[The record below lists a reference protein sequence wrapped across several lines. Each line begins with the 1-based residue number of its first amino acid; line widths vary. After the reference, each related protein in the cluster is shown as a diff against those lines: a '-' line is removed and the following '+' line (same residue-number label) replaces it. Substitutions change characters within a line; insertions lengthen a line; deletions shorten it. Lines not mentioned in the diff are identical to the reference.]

1 MATSAASCPAS
12 LPRVILTTT
21 AAITRAS
28 AIMIS
33 PTFIRSEFR
42 SLNTRLPSLQWRVL
56 PPDHEQQPYDRPVDE
71 QRKQCDRRDEPG
83 GAAGVWK
90 FSALWDRVP
99 NHAVLG
105 VGVIDVAIV
114 LVGVAVIVVVLV
126 LAFVPVLAE
135 LVLDYLI
142 PVMLVVL
149 GDPPVGLF
157 AVVVIVA
164 YVLIGVAVI
173 VIILVLAVIVV
184 AFVLVGVAAIVV
196 VFVFAVIVVVL
207 VLAVIVVAF
216 VLIGM
221 AVIVVLVFAVIVVA
235 FVLVKDADLPVV
247 AAVGGCSSSARP
259 GDTSSGRPCW
269 RTRGAPDNGSA
280 RRSRGARARGGA
292 GSSRCTVTAIFNP
305 DGPIDLGGY
314 DLYVVLSGIAD
325 HVLDAALIAFYRH
338 TIRIECLTTF
348 VSDEEG
354 KEASNGWWCYVH
366 ALVHDAPLWAND
378 REERCVSSRW
388 ATAREGIHH
397 PTSTTVRDR
406 RRCRTCG
413 GARRSRC
420 ARGARASGCL
430 PPCRQREH
438 QEKGEGC

>member
-1 MATSAASCPAS
+1 MFLLAWPLSSLSLCSPLSS
-12 LPRVILTTT
+12 LPLFLLVWPL
-21 AAITRAS
+21 S
-28 AIMIS
+28 SSSLCS
-33 PTFIRSEFR
+33 PLS
-42 SLNTRLPSLQWRVL
+42 SLSLL
-56 PPDHEQQPYDRPVDE
+56 
-71 QRKQCDRRDEPG
+71 
-83 GAAGVWK
+83 
-90 FSALWDRVP
+90 
-99 NHAVLG
+99 
-105 VGVIDVAIV
+105 
-114 LVGVAVIVVVLV
+114 
-126 LAFVPVLAE
+126 
-135 LVLDYLI
+135 
-142 PVMLVVL
+142 
-149 GDPPVGLF
+149 
-157 AVVVIVA
+157 AVVV
-164 YVLIGVAVI
+164 
-173 VIILVLAVIVV
+173 
-184 AFVLVGVAAIVV
+184 
-196 VFVFAVIVVVL
+196 
-207 VLAVIVVAF
+207 VVAF
-216 VLIGM
+216 VLIGV

-354 KEASNGWWCYVH
+354 KEASNGWCYVH

>member
-33 PTFIRSEFR
+33 PTFIISEFP

-56 PPDHEQQPYDRPVDE
+56 PPDHEQQPYDRSVDE

-114 LVGVAVIVVVLV
+114 LVGVAIIVVVLV

-164 YVLIGVAVI
+164 YVLISVAVI
-173 VIILVLAVIVV
+173 VIILVLAVVVVV
-184 AFVLVGVAAIVV
+184 AFVLVGVAAIV
-196 VFVFAVIVVVL
+196 
-207 VLAVIVVAF
+207 
-216 VLIGM
+216 
-221 AVIVVLVFAVIVVA
+221 VVLVFAVIVVA

-259 GDTSSGRPCW
+259 SDTSSGRPCW

>member
-21 AAITRAS
+21 AAITRARAS

-33 PTFIRSEFR
+33 PTFIRSEFP

-135 LVLDYLI
+135 LVLDYLS

-173 VIILVLAVIVV
+173 V
-184 AFVLVGVAAIVV
+184 V
-196 VFVFAVIVVVL
+196 VF
-207 VLAVIVVAF
+207 
-216 VLIGM
+216 
-221 AVIVVLVFAVIVVA
+221 VFAVIVVA

-247 AAVGGCSSSARP
+247 AAVGVCSSNARP
-259 GDTSSGRPCW
+259 GGTSSGRPCW

-280 RRSRGARARGGA
+280 RRSR
-292 GSSRCTVTAIFNP
+292 
-305 DGPIDLGGY
+305 
-314 DLYVVLSGIAD
+314 
-325 HVLDAALIAFYRH
+325 
-338 TIRIECLTTF
+338 
-348 VSDEEG
+348 
-354 KEASNGWWCYVH
+354 
-366 ALVHDAPLWAND
+366 
-378 REERCVSSRW
+378 
-388 ATAREGIHH
+388 
-397 PTSTTVRDR
+397 
-406 RRCRTCG
+406 CRTC
-413 GARRSRC
+413 
-420 ARGARASGCL
+420 RGARAGGGTRRSSAVVHRHRILPICTQWPYYQVVRAGCTPYCVGTL
-430 PPCRQREH
+430 GQT
-438 QEKGEGC
+438 G